1 MKRSSLTVA
10 LSGLLL
16 AAAAAAQAPRLQVAG
31 APAITGVSSE
41 GSAAFPLA
49 ALEALGAR
57 VTTTPLG
64 ARALLLGDTIEFQAG
79 SPFFRAAGRLHQ
91 LAFATALV
99 GGELLVPEQFF
110 LQWLPQRHAGAIRYA
125 DGALHSS
132 AAPARTGV
140 ARGAPP
146 QKRLVVL
153 DPGHGG
159 RDPGKIGPNGL
170 AEKDA
175 VLEISQR
182 LAGVLRDRGYEVQL
196 TRTRDTLIALA
207 DRPRLANRWKGDRP
221 VALFVSIHANSAPGR
236 AQGFETFFLSEARTE
251 DERRVAEMENAAAA
265 YEEEKPAGDEFEHL
279 LNSLRNDFYV
289 RASSDLAGVIQDRL
303 ATFHP
308 GPNRGV
314 KRAGFRVLVGAIMP
328 AVLVEVA
335 FLSHRGEAELLR
347 TDRFQG
353 QVARG
358 LADAVDRFFTSNE
371 YLWVEAGSQ

>member
-1 MKRSSLTVA
+1 VKRSSLITV
-10 LSGLLL
+10 LSSLLL
-16 AAAAAAQAPRLQVAG
+16 ASAAAAQAPRLQVAG
-31 APAITGVSSE
+31 ASAIAGITSQ
-41 GSAAFPLA
+41 GSPAFPLA

-79 SPFFRAAGRLHQ
+79 SPFFRAGGRLYQ
-91 LAFATALV
+91 LAFPTALA
-99 GGELLVPEQFF
+99 GGELHVPEQFF
-110 LQWLPQRHAGAIRYA
+110 LQWLPQRHAGEIRYA
-125 DGALHSS
+125 DGALRSS
-132 AAPARTGV
+132 AAPARSV
-140 ARGAPP
+140 PRGPP

-170 AEKDA
+170 AEKEA
-175 VLEISQR
+175 VLEIAKR
-182 LAGVLRDRGYEVQL
+182 LATVLRERGYEVQL

-221 VALFVSIHANSAPGR
+221 VALFVSIHANSAPGG

-289 RASSDLAGVIQDRL
+289 RASSDLAGVIQDRF

-358 LADAVDRFFTSNE
+358 LADAVDRFFTTNE